1 MADSKISN
9 LPVVSSPNGT
19 DVLPIVSGGITKK
32 ITVNNL
38 LAGASVITLPI
49 VRLLNVNNTGQSTFY
64 GGGGDTTNSIDY
76 VTFLNTK
83 DYETDSSVLEGNLS
97 NMNVIIK
104 STGRY
109 EIFSSINFFNIST
122 ASGFLR
128 LRIYGSTSPISPDGG
143 TGQYLGGNTLL
154 QTIDQGPTF
163 VAVSGECGKRG
174 SFILNVTSVP
184 YYIISVFLHSGGSG
198 APAGNGAYLSGNN
211 NTGYQP
217 ELLVRKLT
225 N

>member
-9 LPVVSSPNGT
+9 LPAVITPSGT
-19 DVLPIVSGGITKK
+19 DVLPIVNGGLTKK

-38 LAGASVITLPI
+38 LAGASAITLPI
-49 VRLLNVNNTGQSTFY
+49 VRLLNVNNTNQASFY

-76 VTFLNTK
+76 VTYLNTK
-83 DYETDSSVLEGNLS
+83 DYETDSSVLEGNLT
-97 NMNVIIK
+97 NKNVIIK

-109 EIFSSINFFNIST
+109 EIFSSINFYNIIT

-128 LRIYGSTSPISPDGG
+128 LRIYGSTSPISPGSG
-143 TGQYLGGNTLL
+143 TGQYLGGGTLL

-184 YYIISVFLHSGGSG
+184 YYIVSVFLHSGGSG
-198 APAGNGAYLSGNN
+198 NPGLNGAYLSGNN
-211 NTGYQP
+211 STGYQP